1 MWIPRKKERIGNFKN
16 AGSSWSQE
24 AQALNVHDFWS
35 DAAGR
40 ASPYGID
47 DVQRHEGVVYV
58 GLSADTPEFA
68 VEAISRWW
76 SDPGQAVYGGR
87 AELLSLADWGG
98 RNGCRPRLW
107 EEQLQSQLSDVLGL
121 AVTVCHYPTGCSKWN
136 PIEPRLFS
144 QISRNGAGQLLRP
157 LATMRG
163 WSRGTTTRTGLRV
176 SAHLLE
182 GLFETG
188 KKVSEAGM
196 KTLNVTRH
204 AICPQWNYTI

>member
-1 MWIPRKKERIGNFKN
+1 MPRSKTPDRSIEIEPRSFAILRLRASLGRAGLRSSVWIPRKKERIGNFKN

-76 SDPGQAVYGGR
+76 SDPGQAVYGGGP
-87 AELLSLADWGG
+87 S
-98 RNGCRPRLW
+98 C
-107 EEQLQSQLSDVLGL
+107 
-121 AVTVCHYPTGCSKWN
+121 
-136 PIEPRLFS
+136 
-144 QISRNGAGQLLRP
+144 
-157 LATMRG
+157 
-163 WSRGTTTRTGLRV
+163 
-176 SAHLLE
+176 
-182 GLFETG
+182 
-188 KKVSEAGM
+188 
-196 KTLNVTRH
+196 
-204 AICPQWNYTI
+204 